1 MSILEESAARVL
13 DRLGPVG
20 EALTVDRLVVGLFFT
35 GVKLSDGA
43 GGVCYTPVKEIPEA
57 VCCPSSAGRVFDP
70 VRATDRPAAEFL
82 GALGSREPLKR
93 AVAVAV
99 LNALT
104 ASAWDRASDLPYTIE
119 RGRDAQDLLPLGT
132 DGSVAVVGALVPVM
146 RRLKQ
151 RGGRWWV
158 VEQDPRTLRPDER
171 PHFVPWEQAD
181 EILTQAD
188 VLVVTGVTLLN
199 GTLEPILENAR
210 PDAFVAVLGPT
221 ASMEPEPLFARG
233 VDVAGG
239 VWVRRADRLLD
250 VLAAGGSGYHVFD
263 ELAERVAIRR
273 ATADG

>member
-1 MSILEESAARVL
+1 MSILEEAAARVL
-13 DRLGPVG
+13 DRLGPAG
-20 EALTVDRLVVGLFFT
+20 EGLTVDRLVVGLFFT

-70 VRATDRPAAEFL
+70 VRAAGRPAAEFL
-82 GALGSREPLKR
+82 EALGSREPLRR

-104 ASAWDRASDLPYTIE
+104 ASAWSRASDLPYVIE
-119 RGRDAQDLLPLGT
+119 RGRDAQDLLPLETG
-132 DGSVAVVGALVPVM
+132 GSVAVVGALVPVM
-146 RRLKQ
+146 RRLKR

-158 VEQDPRTLRPDER
+158 VEQDPRTLRQDER
-171 PHFVPWEQAD
+171 SHFVPWEQAD
-181 EILTQAD
+181 EILARAD

-221 ASMEPEPLFARG
+221 VSMEPEPLFARG

-239 VWVRRADRLLD
+239 VWVRRADPLLD
-250 VLAAGGSGYHVFD
+250 VLAAGGSGYHMFD
-263 ELAERVAIRR
+263 ELAERVAVRR
-273 ATADG
+273 VTPEG